1 MVSFKLGK
9 DIEENVVP
17 LVTSVGQRQILSLH
31 EESNLRP
38 SDPRSDAL
46 CGPTGSCSFD
56 VFEKFSRSN

>member
-1 MVSFKLGK
+1 MASFKLGK

-38 SDPRSDAL
+38 SDSAL
-46 CGPTGSCSFD
+46 RYSLWAYGLLQF
-56 VFEKFSRSN
+56 

>member
-1 MVSFKLGK
+1 MASFKLGK

-38 SDPRSDAL
+38 SDSAL
-46 CGPTGSCSFD
+46 RCSLWPYGLLQF
-56 VFEKFSRSN
+56 

>member
-38 SDPRSDAL
+38 SDSA
-46 CGPTGSCSFD
+46 FD
-56 VFEKFSRSN
+56 VFEKFTRSN